1 MDSVLWEHLVGR
13 DSGKASHVFRSGDIS
28 SLLPITSL
36 LSFPSLS
43 PSQPLSYFSASMNL
57 PFLGISF
64 KWAHTICALMS
75 GFFSLCFWVIF
86 ILEEYFHSIQSSGFN
101 FFSFSSLRMLV
112 HCPLATIPFFFPNE
126 QLLEIGSLVCNVSF
140 FSGYFQGFLLIFG
153 FQQLFCKVPQR
164 SFLHILPARSSP
176 RFLNL

>member
-13 DSGKASHVFRSGDIS
+13 DSGKASQVFRSGDIS
-28 SLLPITSL
+28 SLLPKTSL

-64 KWAHTICALMS
+64 KWAHTIYALMS

-101 FFSFSSLRMLV
+101 FFFFQLFKDVSPLSSGY
-112 HCPLATIPFFFPNE
+112 HSIFFPNE
-126 QLLEIGSLVCNVSF
+126 QLLEIGFLVCNVSF
-140 FSGYFQGFLLIFG
+140 FSGYFQDFLL
-153 FQQLFCKVPQR
+153 
-164 SFLHILPARSSP
+164 FLWFSAVVM
-176 RFLNL
+176 